1 MYQKRK
7 KRMTKTSTKPN
18 FPFVATLVGWGL
30 TLIAIVWQFAIKDA
44 SYSLRL
50 DSIEEELENLDRRL
64 DTAEEFRITLA
75 ANLAEIK
82 TDLLWIRKEL
92 QETATNVRTLKDEI

>member
-1 MYQKRK
+1 
-7 KRMTKTSTKPN
+7 MTKEVNRSN
-18 FPFVATLVGWGL
+18 VPFVATLVGWGL
-30 TLIAIVWQFAIKDA
+30 TLAAILWQVAVKDA

-50 DSIEEELENLDRRL
+50 STIEDDVEKLDLRL

-75 ANLAEIK
+75 GDLAEIK

-92 QETATNVRTLKDEI
+92 QETAVNVRSIKEDG

>member
-64 DTAEEFRITLA
+64 DTAD
-75 ANLAEIK
+75 LAEIK

>member
-64 DTAEEFRITLA
+64 DTA
-75 ANLAEIK
+75 NLAEIK